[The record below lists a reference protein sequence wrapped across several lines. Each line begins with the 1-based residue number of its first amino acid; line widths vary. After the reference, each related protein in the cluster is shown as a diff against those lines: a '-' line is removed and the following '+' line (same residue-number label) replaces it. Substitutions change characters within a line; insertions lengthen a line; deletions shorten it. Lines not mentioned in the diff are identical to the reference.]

1 MNELKL
7 NHPSEEHG
15 DDWWIFQEYVER
27 LNDGDVLDEDEVDEM
42 IPSGFAPKVKKTET
56 TGGSE
61 EELEEEE
68 SEEDDLQGQLD
79 DLSE

>member
-27 LNDGDVLDEDEVDEM
+27 LNDGDVLNEDEVDEL
-42 IPSGFAPKVKKTET
+42 ET
-56 TGGSE
+56 
-61 EELEEEE
+61 LEEEYDWDRYDCE
-68 SEEDDLQGQLD
+68 LL
-79 DLSE
+79 

>member
-27 LNDGDVLDEDEVDEM
+27 LNDGDVLDEDEVDELY
-42 IPSGFAPKVKKTET
+42 S
-56 TGGSE
+56 
-61 EELEEEE
+61 LEEEYDWCRSDCE
-68 SEEDDLQGQLD
+68 LL
-79 DLSE
+79 

>member
-27 LNDGDVLDEDEVDEM
+27 LNDGDVLNEDEVDELE
-42 IPSGFAPKVKKTET
+42 I
-56 TGGSE
+56 
-61 EELEEEE
+61 LEEEYDWDRYDCE
-68 SEEDDLQGQLD
+68 LIYELL
-79 DLSE
+79 

>member
-27 LNDGDVLDEDEVDEM
+27 LLYDGDVLNEDEVDEL
-42 IPSGFAPKVKKTET
+42 ET
-56 TGGSE
+56 
-61 EELEEEE
+61 LEEEYDWCRYDCE
-68 SEEDDLQGQLD
+68 LL
-79 DLSE
+79 